1 MNSHKVA
8 VRLAAEQTFRI
19 TLLFHPQAE
28 VFTFDS
34 CLCTLSLFIVFL
46 IILLTLASQPSA
58 NIPEFRSLADFR
70 SLSADR
76 KLTFCEHWPFKK
88 KKRFTTLLD
97 SQTTSNVGTRVFKVS
112 ERQ

>member
-19 TLLFHPQAE
+19 TLPFHPQAE

-34 CLCTLSLFIVFL
+34 YHCTLCLFIVFL

-70 SLSADR
+70 SLSAGR
-76 KLTFCEHWPFKK
+76 KLTFCEHWPFKIN
-88 KKRFTTLLD
+88 LD
-97 SQTTSNVGTRVFKVS
+97 AKSLKIYYTVGLPDYFQCRDSCF
-112 ERQ
+112 